1 MFNSL
6 HGIITWKNEN
16 LLFLENQGIE
26 WEIATTS
33 QTINQLPE
41 VGCEARIFVHL
52 IHREDQMRLYGFASL
67 EERNLFLEII
77 KIEGVGPKQAQKI
90 LSALD
95 HQTLLSLIASEDT
108 SALEELPGLGKKT
121 AQKIVFNLKEKL
133 DKIGLAKMPKLSQ
146 YTDLVKALVGMGF
159 ERRVALEA
167 INQVQRELQALNQQA
182 PFSEQQIF
190 KRALQILS
198 AEGKGR

>member
-1 MFNSL
+1 VFNSL

>member
-6 HGIITWKNEN
+6 RGIITEKNDN
-16 LLFLENQGIE
+16 LLLLENHGVE
-26 WEIATTS
+26 WEIATTA
-33 QTINQLPE
+33 QTISQLPQ
-41 VGCEARIFVHL
+41 VGCEARVFVHL

-90 LSALD
+90 LSAID
-95 HQTLLSLIASEDT
+95 HQTLLSLIANEDT

-121 AQKIVFNLKEKL
+121 AQKIIFNLKEKL
-133 DKIGLAKMPKLSQ
+133 NIIGLGQMPKLTQ
-146 YTDLVKALVGMGF
+146 YTDLIKALVGMGF
-159 ERRVALEA
+159 ERRAVLQA
-167 INQVQRELQALNQQA
+167 IHQVQRELPSLKTQAV
-182 PFSEQQIF
+182 FSEQEIF